1 MAEDLPELPPSQAMS
16 RETST
21 SYCSTSSDLD
31 MFPPLS
37 SPLPTFDFDFDLGS
51 MEALEA
57 HNLGGSSLPD
67 LNEEIDLMLPS
78 SIDIDIDIMDG
89 LDRKLIEQLG
99 EFNSPLSP
107 LPDRF

>member
-21 SYCSTSSDLD
+21 SYCSTSPDLD
-31 MFPPLS
+31 MFPPLC

-51 MEALEA
+51 MEALEV

-67 LNEEIDLMLPS
+67 LNGELDLMLPS
-78 SIDIDIDIMDG
+78 SIDIDIMDS

-107 LPDRF
+107 LPDQF